1 MTRTLPAP
9 VAAGTDER
17 FGPRLWGLL
26 LVLAGNMLIDALE
39 VSVAVV
45 ALPAIGTDLGQPP
58 TVTQWAMT
66 GFAAGFGG
74 LLLFGARVVTLLG
87 RRRVYLAALL
97 AFAAASALSALAH
110 DPWLL
115 LATRLTKGFCA
126 ALTAPTG
133 LAIITATFPEGR
145 PRSRAVSVYTLFGAG
160 GFTAGLLLSGWL
172 TQTSWRWAF
181 AFPAPV
187 VLLLFAFGLRL
198 IPRGAD
204 ESAPK
209 GTDLS
214 GPRRPAE
221 SAPKGTDLSIPRRD
235 GESAPQGRGEL
246 RDQPPRRRTMT
257 ATAQCY
263 DIPGALTLL
272 AALLALVQGIT
283 QLPDHGWSDPRAV
296 GPLTAAALL
305 LLLLWRVE
313 RHAPAPL
320 LNTAPLRG
328 NPTLIRS
335 ALGAA
340 CLNGSYLGLLFV
352 LTYQAQTLAG
362 WSPLHTAF
370 ALLPAAAPPAL
381 TALASGRLV
390 ATFGAPRLIVA
401 GAACA
406 FVGGLLQLRPHAW
419 PLDYQ
424 GRMLPTLLLVG
435 AAFVLSF
442 AALNMQAMSRLA
454 PADRLTGSGLYQTA
468 VQLAAVL
475 AVALVAALLAA
486 HAPAPGAGPAAAA
499 AACRPALTLVATLG
513 FLGLLVGLTGLI
525 RTPPSSL
532 HHGE

>member
-1 MTRTLPAP
+1 MTRTFPAP

-58 TVTQWAMT
+58 TVTQWVMT

-133 LAIITATFPEGR
+133 LAIITSTFPEGR

-172 TQTSWRWAF
+172 TETSWRWAF

-187 VLLLFAFGLRL
+187 VLLLFACGLRL
-198 IPRGAD
+198 IPGEAPDAPKGPSVPTGGAQ
-204 ESAPK
+204 SAPK
-209 GTDLS
+209 ET
-214 GPRRPAE
+214 GP
-221 SAPKGTDLSIPRRD
+221 SAPK
-235 GESAPQGRGEL
+235 GRGEL

-257 ATAQCY
+257 TTAQRY
-263 DIPGALTLL
+263 DIPGALTFLG
-272 AALLALVQGIT
+272 ALLALVEGIT
-283 QLPDHGWSDPRAV
+283 QLPAHGWTDPHATT
-296 GPLTAAALL
+296 PLTAAALL
-305 LLLLWRVE
+305 LLLFRQIE
-313 RHAPAPL
+313 RRATAPL
-320 LNTAPLRG
+320 LTVASSLRRS
-328 NPTLIRS
+328 PALIRS

-352 LTYQAQTLAG
+352 LTYQTQTLAG
-362 WSPLHTAF
+362 WSPLRTAC

-381 TALASGRLV
+381 TASASGRLV
-390 ATFGAPRLIVA
+390 ARFGAPRLIVA

-406 FVGGLLQLRPHAW
+406 FAGALLQLRPHPW
-419 PLDYQ
+419 PLDYP

-442 AALNMQAMSRLA
+442 AALNIQAMSRLA

-475 AVALVAALLAA
+475 AVALAAALLAA

-499 AACRPALTLVATLG
+499 AACRPALTLVAALG
-513 FLGLLVGLTGLI
+513 FLGLLVGLTGLL
-525 RTPPSSL
+525 RTPPPPSSP